1 MSGLVSGQATGV
13 SSLLAD
19 RVSTVGEVSESRHE
33 EWTGLFQTQ
42 AIRDSSCL
50 DRSLCLSAAIC
61 LYLGQLLGSS
71 TPAIGPRAAEAKKQQ
86 NAETT
91 HIR

>member
-19 RVSTVGEVSESRHE
+19 RVSTVGEVLESRHE
-33 EWTGLFQTQ
+33 EWIGLFQTQ

-50 DRSLCLSAAIC
+50 DR
-61 LYLGQLLGSS
+61 
-71 TPAIGPRAAEAKKQQ
+71 
-86 NAETT
+86 
-91 HIR
+91 

>member
-19 RVSTVGEVSESRHE
+19 PVSTVGEVSESRHE
-33 EWTGLFQTQ
+33 EWIGLFQMR

-50 DRSLCLSAAIC
+50 DRYLSLSAAIR
-61 LYLGQLLGSS
+61 LYLEQLVGSS
-71 TPAIGPRAAEAKKQQ
+71 SPAMVPRAAEAK
-86 NAETT
+86 
-91 HIR
+91 